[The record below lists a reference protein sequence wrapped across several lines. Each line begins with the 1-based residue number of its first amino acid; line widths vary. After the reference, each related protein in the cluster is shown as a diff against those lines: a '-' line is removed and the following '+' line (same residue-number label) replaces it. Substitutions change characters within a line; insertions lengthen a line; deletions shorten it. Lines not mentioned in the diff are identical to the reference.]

1 MEIERKFLL
10 GETPDLTNTAYTEI
24 SQGYLSYEPEI
35 RIRKD
40 ASKFYITK
48 KSEGNL
54 TREEEEIE
62 ITSELYN
69 ILSDLIDGR
78 EIKKTRYYVSIDKYI
93 AEVNFYHEELEG
105 FSMIEVEFPNEEE
118 ANSFSIPN
126 WFGEEV
132 THLEEY
138 KNKNLARYG
147 LQNIKTK

>member
-10 GETPDLTNTAYTEI
+10 GEIPDLTNTAYTEI

-40 ASKFYITK
+40 SDKFYITK

-54 TREEEEIE
+54 AREEEELE
-62 ITSELYN
+62 ISNELYN
-69 ILSDLIDGR
+69 ILKNLIDGK
-78 EIKKTRYYVSIDKYI
+78 EIKKTRYYINVGKYI
-93 AEVNFYHEELEG
+93 AEINFYHEELEG

-118 ANSFSIPN
+118 ANSFLIPT

-147 LQNIKTK
+147 IAKEKSK

>member
-69 ILSDLIDGR
+69 ILSDLIDGK